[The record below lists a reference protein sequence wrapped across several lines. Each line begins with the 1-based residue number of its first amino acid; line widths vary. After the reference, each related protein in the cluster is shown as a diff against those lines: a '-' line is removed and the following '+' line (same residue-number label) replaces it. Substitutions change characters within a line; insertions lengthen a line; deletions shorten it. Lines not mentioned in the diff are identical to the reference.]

1 MLQQISNLNTVQNS
15 PNPQMNTAFKAN
27 PVATTNA
34 LERTPV
40 SDTLDKPTKD
50 KTSKKSGLSI
60 GAKWA
65 LGIATT
71 AATIYGGI
79 VLHKHLTKPS
89 IEKVA
94 KNFSEIFKKD
104 VSKEE
109 AIKMAE
115 RYKEIFAEK
124 EKDKFIEK
132 CFEQVKKDFG
142 YEDLTNLKCSKISE
156 VMINEAKER
165 GSTLGGGYRPVGA
178 YFEKVGKNTFLE
190 KFNGEIMEI
199 NPHLS
204 QKEIFK
210 SIVHEFTHAKQHEMC
225 YRTDSKALIDALVE
239 GRLSGLK
246 NQKDYTQIVDEYI
259 AAFKENYQKVW
270 DRLPKID
277 KSSKEYEK
285 VKKYLEEIRQY
296 ETSGATKE
304 QRQKYMSQLIEQEAH
319 ATKPL
324 VYDIC
329 KFFENPWRIF

>member
-1 MLQQISNLNTVQNS
+1 MTLQVDSLNTVKHYS
-15 PNPQMNTAFKAN
+15 NPQMNTAFKAN
-27 PVATTNA
+27 SVATTNV
-34 LERTPV
+34 LERTPA
-40 SDTLDKPTKD
+40 SDTLDKTTKN
-50 KTSKKSGLSI
+50 KTSSLST

-79 VLHKHLTKPS
+79 VLHRQLTKPS

-104 VSKEE
+104 ISKDE
-109 AIKMAE
+109 ATKMVE

-124 EKDKFIEK
+124 DKDKFIKK

-142 YEDLTNLKCSKISE
+142 YEDLTNLKCSKISKAA
-156 VMINEAKER
+156 INEAKER
-165 GSTLGGGYRPVGA
+165 GHTLCGGYRPVGA
-178 YFEKVGKNTFLE
+178 YYEKVGKDTFLE

-204 QKEIFK
+204 KKEIFK

-225 YRTDSKALIDALVE
+225 YRADPKTLIGALVDA
-239 GRLSGLK
+239 RLSCLK
-246 NQKDYTQIVDEYI
+246 NENAYTQIVDEYI
-259 AAFKENYQKVW
+259 TAFKENYQKVW

-296 ETSGATKE
+296 ETTGSTKE
-304 QRQKYMSQLIEQEAH
+304 QRQKYMSQLMEQEAH
-319 ATKPL
+319 GTKPL

-329 KFFENPWRIF
+329 NFFANPWKIF

>member
-1 MLQQISNLNTVQNS
+1 MTLQIDSLNTVKNS
-15 PNPQMNTAFKAN
+15 LNPQMNTSFKAN

-34 LERTPV
+34 LERTPA
-40 SDTLDKPTKD
+40 SDTLVKPTKD
-50 KTSKKSGLSI
+50 KTSKKGSLST

-71 AATIYGGI
+71 AATIYGGV
-79 VLHKHLTKPS
+79 VLHRHLTKPS

-109 AIKMAE
+109 ATKMVE

-124 EKDKFIEK
+124 DKDKFIEK

-142 YEDLTNLKCSKISE
+142 YEDLTNLKYSKFSDA
-156 VMINEAKER
+156 VINEAKEK
-165 GSTLGGGYRPVGA
+165 GGTLCGGYRPVGA
-178 YFEKVGKNTFLE
+178 SYEYKGKNTYLE

-225 YRTDSKALIDALVE
+225 YRADAKALIDTLVE
-239 GRLSGLK
+239 ARLSGFK
-246 NQKDYTQIVDEYI
+246 NEKAYAQIVDEYI
-259 AAFKENYQKVW
+259 TAFKENYQKVW
-270 DRLPKID
+270 DKLPKID

-296 ETSGATKE
+296 ETAGATKE
-304 QRQKYMSQLIEQEAH
+304 QRQKYMSQLMEQEAH
-319 ATKPL
+319 GTKPL
-324 VYDIC
+324 VFDIC
-329 KFFENPWRIF
+329 NFFANPWRIF

>member
-1 MLQQISNLNTVQNS
+1 MTLQIDSLSTVQNF

-34 LERTPV
+34 LERTPATDSLV
-40 SDTLDKPTKD
+40 KPIKD
-50 KTSKKSGLSI
+50 KTNPKSGLST

-124 EKDKFIEK
+124 DKDKFIEK

-142 YEDLTNLKCSKISE
+142 YEDLTNLKCSKISDA
-156 VMINEAKER
+156 MINEAKER
-165 GSTLGGGYRPVGA
+165 GRTLYGGYRPVGA
-178 YFEKVGKNTFLE
+178 SYEHMAKDTFLE
-190 KFNGEIMEI
+190 KFNGEIMEV

-210 SIVHEFTHAKQHEMC
+210 AMVHEFTHAKQHEMC
-225 YRTDSKALIDALVE
+225 YRTDPKALIDALVE
-239 GRLSGLK
+239 ARLSGLK
-246 NQKDYTQIVDEYI
+246 NESAYAQIV
-259 AAFKENYQKVW
+259 
-270 DRLPKID
+270 
-277 KSSKEYEK
+277 
-285 VKKYLEEIRQY
+285 EE
-296 ETSGATKE
+296 
-304 QRQKYMSQLIEQEAH
+304 
-319 ATKPL
+319 
-324 VYDIC
+324 
-329 KFFENPWRIF
+329 